1 MIAFV
6 LINLQATMLNFN
18 GIVRFGLVIGRTM
31 ELEFRGTDLEF
42 FCLFC
47 ESRSFGVM
55 GMGDSHRLLS
65 SGRRGGWGRNVILV
79 ELECIITVY
88 HDLSCNF
95 LLKIHTPNRWYECL
109 LKLPFLLFFMNQ
121 TRDRIQKSNS
131 YISSPHR
138 LPPSILMPLPI
149 KRYVREK

>member
-31 ELEFRGTDLEF
+31 ELEFRGTNLEF

-65 SGRRGGWGRNVILV
+65 SGRRGG
-79 ELECIITVY
+79 
-88 HDLSCNF
+88 
-95 LLKIHTPNRWYECL
+95 
-109 LKLPFLLFFMNQ
+109 
-121 TRDRIQKSNS
+121 
-131 YISSPHR
+131 
-138 LPPSILMPLPI
+138 
-149 KRYVREK
+149 